1 LTRFAREWDDRRVD
15 FFQVRAMNQ
24 ASASLKLERAAPAI
38 IRPLDPVM
46 GAEVIGLDV
55 SRRLSRDDFARLEDA
70 FNEHKLLCFRN
81 QVLTTDSLVAFTQNW
96 GVSGEHTMPGQLRD
110 GTIDV
115 NIASNA
121 DAQGKPNGR
130 HPDPT
135 AMRWHTDR
143 SWRPDPV
150 TATLLYGVEIPS
162 EGGDTLFCNT
172 AKAYE
177 ALPEDLKHRIDSM
190 KVIHSVE
197 YSRMTGGGPLATE
210 SELKIAPPQAH
221 PLARTHPVTGKR
233 AIYTGCHAWKI
244 EGMPEQ
250 EGRELL
256 DYLMSFATQDRFVY
270 RHRWRRHDLLMWD
283 NRCTF
288 HSATPYDTRK
298 ELRTMYR
305 TVVAGEPTI

>member
-1 LTRFAREWDDRRVD
+1 LTHGASRWDDRFVH
-15 FFQVRAMNQ
+15 FFKDRAMNQ
-24 ASASLKLERAAPAI
+24 TSRTVTLERPSPVI

-46 GAEVIGLDV
+46 GAEVTGVDV
-55 SRRLSRDDFARLEDA
+55 SRPLSREAKHRLEDA
-70 FNEHKLLCFRN
+70 FNEYKLLCFRQ
-81 QVLTTDSLVAFTQNW
+81 QVLTTDSLVAFTRNW
-96 GVSGEHTMPGQLRD
+96 GEPGEHTMPGQLRE
-110 GTIDV
+110 GVTDV

-121 DAQGKPNGR
+121 DAEGKPNGK

-150 TATLLYGVEIPS
+150 TATLLYGVEVPG

-177 ALPEDLKHRIDSM
+177 ALPQDMKRRIDSM
-190 KVIHSVE
+190 RVIHSVE
-197 YSRMTGGGPLATE
+197 FSRLTGGGPKATE
-210 SELKIAPPQAH
+210 YELKIAPPQAH

-244 EGMPEQ
+244 EGLPDD

-256 DYLMSFATQDRFVY
+256 DYLTNFATQSQFVY
-270 RHRWRRHDLLMWD
+270 RHKWRKHDLLMWD

-288 HSATPYDTRK
+288 HAATPYDTSK

-305 TVVAGEPTI
+305 TVVAGCPPV

>member
-1 LTRFAREWDDRRVD
+1 MD
-15 FFQVRAMNQ
+15 Q
-24 ASASLKLERAAPAI
+24 ASAALMLERPSMVT
-38 IRPLDPVM
+38 IRPLDSVM
-46 GAEVIGLDV
+46 GAEVIGLDI
-55 SRRLSRDDFARLEDA
+55 SRRLPRDEKRRLEDA
-70 FNEHKLLCFRN
+70 FNEYKMLCFRE
-81 QVLTTDSLVAFTQNW
+81 QVLTADSLVAFTCNW
-96 GVSGEHTMPGQLRD
+96 GVPGEHTMPGQLLS
-110 GTIDV
+110 GQMQGGATDV

-121 DAQGKPNGR
+121 DARGKPNGR

-150 TATLLYGVEIPS
+150 TATLLYGVEVPN
-162 EGGDTLFCNT
+162 EGGDTLFCDT

-177 ALPEDLKHRIDSM
+177 ALPEELKRRIDSM

-210 SELKIAPPQAH
+210 YELKIAPPQAH

-233 AIYTGCHAWKI
+233 AIYTGCHAWKV
-244 EGMPEQ
+244 EGMPEE

-256 DYLMSFATQDRFVY
+256 DYLMSFSTQSRFVY
-270 RHRWRRHDLLMWD
+270 RHKWRRHDLLMWD

-288 HSATPYDTRK
+288 HSATPYDASK

-305 TVVAGEPTI
+305 TVVAGVPPY

>member
-1 LTRFAREWDDRRVD
+1 
-15 FFQVRAMNQ
+15 MNQ
-24 ASASLKLERAAPAI
+24 TSRTLTLKRPRSPSFA

-46 GAEVIGLDV
+46 GAEVLGLDV
-55 SRRLSRDDFARLEDA
+55 SRPLPPETKKTLEDA
-70 FNEHKLLCFRN
+70 FNEYKLLCFRD
-81 QVLTTDSLVAFTQNW
+81 QVLTTDSLVAFTRTW
-96 GVSGEHTMPGQLRD
+96 GEPGEHTMPGQLRE
-110 GTIDV
+110 GITEV

-121 DAQGKPNGR
+121 DGDGKPNGK

-150 TATLLYGVEIPS
+150 TATLLYGVEIPG

-177 ALPEDLKHRIDSM
+177 ALSDEMKNRIDSM

-197 YSRMTGGGPLATE
+197 YSRLTGGGPKATE
-210 SELKIAPPQAH
+210 YELKIAPPQAH
-221 PLARTHPVTGKR
+221 PLARIHPATGKR

-244 EGMPEQ
+244 EGMSDED
-250 EGRELL
+250 GRDLL
-256 DYLMSFATQDRFVY
+256 DYLTDFATQEDFVY
-270 RHRWRRHDLLMWD
+270 RHKWRRHDLLMWD

-288 HSATPYDTRK
+288 HSATPYDTSK

-305 TVVAGEPTI
+305 TVVAGSPPL

>member
-1 LTRFAREWDDRRVD
+1 MD
-15 FFQVRAMNQ
+15 Q
-24 ASASLKLERAAPAI
+24 ASAALMLERSSTVT
-38 IRPLDPVM
+38 IRPLDSVM

-55 SRRLSRDDFARLEDA
+55 ARRLPRDEKRRIEDA
-70 FNEHKLLCFRN
+70 FNEYKLLCFRA
-81 QVLTTDSLVAFTQNW
+81 QVLTADSLVAFTHNW
-96 GVSGEHTMPGQLRD
+96 GVPGEHTMPGQLLPGQMQD
-110 GTIDV
+110 VAMDV

-162 EGGDTLFCNT
+162 EGGDTLFCDT

-177 ALPEDLKHRIDSM
+177 ALPEDLKRRIDSM

-210 SELKIAPPQAH
+210 YELKIAPPQAH

-233 AIYTGCHAWKI
+233 AIYTGCHAWKV
-244 EGMPEQ
+244 EGMPED
-250 EGRELL
+250 ESRALL
-256 DYLMSFATQDRFVY
+256 DYLMSFSTQSRFVY
-270 RHRWRRHDLLMWD
+270 RHQWRRHDLLMWD

-288 HSATPYDTRK
+288 HAATPYDASK

-305 TVVAGEPTI
+305 TVVAGDPPV